1 MERALRMGI
10 IFLLILTMILSCTVI
25 GNKLT
30 DPATYSHTIQVLD
43 KNRTTVLGL
52 SAASV
57 CGLCRRFGR
66 GFRFAG

>member
-30 DPATYSHTIQVLD
+30 DPATYSPTIQVLD
-43 KNRTTVLGL
+43 KNRTTVL
-52 SAASV
+52 
-57 CGLCRRFGR
+57 
-66 GFRFAG
+66 